1 MSSDSQLSNPPT
13 WDWPSWMK
21 GSMPNPL
28 DVFAAPRNL
37 VQPILPGWVFGS
49 VTNVTEQNSSA
60 PDTEQEI
67 VAAQSYGRQ
76 LGRVMDALAVLIAD
90 LPKAKQDARAFK
102 EFAKIRSEIDDIKAQ
117 AAARRLDRIAADLA
131 TLKETK
137 PEEYERLAATLREA
151 IKGCIIRSSAPVLAG
166 HERQKEFLCAATM
179 SGPGMPHYGLKSDV
193 APCTKSADFVAEL
206 PKCRSINFP
215 QMDQTSRNRRSM

>member
-1 MSSDSQLSNPPT
+1 MNSDSQLSNPPT

-60 PDTEQEI
+60 PDTEREI
-67 VAAQSYGRQ
+67 VAGQSYGRQ

-90 LPKAKQDARAFK
+90 LPKAKQGARAFE
-102 EFAKIRSEIDDIKAQ
+102 EFAKIRREVDDIKAQ
-117 AAARRLDRIAADLA
+117 AAARRLDRIAADLG

-137 PEEYERLAATLREA
+137 PKEYERLAATLREA
-151 IKGCIIRSSAPVLAG
+151 LKGA
-166 HERQKEFLCAATM
+166 
-179 SGPGMPHYGLKSDV
+179 
-193 APCTKSADFVAEL
+193 
-206 PKCRSINFP
+206 
-215 QMDQTSRNRRSM
+215 